1 MSPSSNIQK
10 PIVKNKSRKIT
21 MLSGTL
27 WNKILIFAL
36 PIALQGILQQLFNS
50 ADIAV
55 VGRYTENPTYSI
67 AAVGANAPI
76 IGLIV
81 NLFLGTALGANVVI
95 AKAFGE
101 KNLDTV
107 EKAVHTSIVF
117 SLIAGIFSLVIGE
130 LISEPILKLV
140 KVPEAVMSLSLI
152 YLRIYFLALPFIL
165 LFNFESAIFR
175 AVGDTKTPLIILAA
189 SGVLNVG
196 LNFFFVAGLDFGVK
210 GVAIATVAS
219 NVFSSIVLF
228 IILTKTKHHIKVSV
242 RKLKIHKS
250 VFISILKIGVP
261 SGLQSAIFAFSN
273 IIMSSAV
280 NTLGT
285 TIMAGSSVAYN
296 VEIFAFYVMN
306 SFGQACT
313 TFVGQNYG
321 AKQIDRCKR
330 TLIICIVEALISL
343 GICMVLL
350 LSCGREILSIFNDD
364 PEVIEIGYIRMF
376 YILISYIFSLLYDN
390 QAGYMRGFGISFTPA
405 ILTVSGVCGVR
416 IFWRYVIFAH
426 NPTFKIL
433 MIAYPISLFITATLM
448 FIALVCF
455 RPAKRKKEL
464 ILEPADLC

>member
-1 MSPSSNIQK
+1 MNSNSNAEK
-10 PIVKNKSRKIT
+10 PIVKNRSRKIN

-27 WNKILIFAL
+27 WNKIFLFAL

-55 VGRYTENPTYSI
+55 VGRYTENSTASI
-67 AAVGANAPI
+67 AAVGANGPI

-81 NLFLGTALGANVVI
+81 NLFLGMALGSNVVI

-117 SLIAGIFSLVIGE
+117 SMIAGLFALVVGE
-130 LISEPILKLV
+130 LISEPILKLIE
-140 KVPEAVMSLSLI
+140 VPEEVFPLSLL
-152 YLRIYFLALPFIL
+152 YLRIYFIALPFIL

-175 AVGDTKTPLIILAA
+175 AVGDTKTPLIILAS
-189 SGVLNVG
+189 SGGLNVG
-196 LNFFFVAGLDFGVK
+196 LNFLFVAGLHFGVE

-228 IILTKTKHHIKVSV
+228 IILTKTKLPIKVYIK
-242 RKLKIHKS
+242 KLKIHKS
-250 VFISILKIGVP
+250 AFISILKIGVP

-273 IIMSSAV
+273 IIMQSAV

-285 TIMAGSSVAYN
+285 VIMAGSSVAYN

-330 TLIICIVEALISL
+330 TLRICIVEALISL
-343 GICMVLL
+343 GVCMILL
-350 LSCGREILSIFNDD
+350 LSCGREILSIFNGDK
-364 PEVIEIGYIRMF
+364 EVIEIGYIRMF

-405 ILTVSGVCGVR
+405 LLTVSGVCGVR
-416 IFWRYVIFAH
+416 IVWRYVIFMH
-426 NPTFKIL
+426 DPTFKTL
-433 MIAYPISLFITATLM
+433 MIAYPISLAITALLM
-448 FIALVCF
+448 FIALICF
-455 RPAKRKKEL
+455 RPATRKKEQV
-464 ILEPADLC
+464 LEPADL